1 MKSRE
6 ETTPDAHRGPF
17 GKPYEQ
23 VVVDGELAHE
33 DQARVSVN
41 ATVMSY
47 GLGTFEGIRAFWND
61 EAGELYLSEAV
72 RHYDRLGRSSR
83 MLGLEFPYATEE
95 LVDLTKQLLIANG
108 VRGDA
113 YVRPIFFLA
122 GEVLPV
128 RMHDVTA
135 RLTIACH
142 PLPGDYVNM
151 QGVRCHVSS
160 WRRQPDASTPVRA
173 KVIGSYVGPALAKT
187 EAVRAGCDEAILLTH
202 DGFVAEATT
211 SNILM
216 RVADRWHTPA
226 GTDDILLGITRDQ
239 VMAMIAETTGEP
251 VVERRIHRSEL
262 YAADEVLLCGTA
274 ATVAPVVAVDGRDIG
289 GGSPGRLTGELRDA
303 LRAIARR
310 TDERHPEWSTPV
322 YAEGKP

>member
-6 ETTPDAHRGPF
+6 ETTPSSHRGPF

-23 VVVDGELAHE
+23 VIVDGELVHE
-33 DQARVSVN
+33 DQARVSVS
-41 ATVMSY
+41 ATVLSY
-47 GLGTFEGIRAFWND
+47 GLGTFEGIRAFWNAD
-61 EAGELYLSEAV
+61 AEELYLSEAA

-83 MLGLEFPYATEE
+83 MLGIEFGYTTEQLLEFTRR
-95 LVDLTKQLLIANG
+95 LLIAND
-108 VRGDA
+108 VRVDA
-113 YVRPIFFLA
+113 YLRPLYFLA

-128 RMHDVTA
+128 RMHDVTP
-135 RLTIACH
+135 RLVIACH
-142 PLPGDYVNM
+142 PIPGDYVNM

-160 WRRQPDASTPVRA
+160 WRRQPDASTPIRA

-202 DGFVAEATT
+202 DGYVAEATT

-216 RVADRWHTPA
+216 RVGERWHTPA

-239 VMAMIAETTGEP
+239 VMTMIAETTGNP
-251 VVERRIHRSEL
+251 VVERRVHRSEL

-274 ATVAPVVAVDGRDIG
+274 ATVAPVVSVDGRLVGDG
-289 GGSPGRLTGELRDA
+289 TPGRATEELRDT

-310 TDERHPEWSTPV
+310 TDPRHPEWTTPV
-322 YAEGKP
+322 YGEGNE